1 MGLTFCYTM
10 SIMKNYGENVN
21 NINYLSE
28 YDSVKYE
35 QSGKTYEGV
44 ITKVVNN
51 DFPFIEGKFYEID
64 NIGQRV
70 DDLRFNAI
78 IYAQSF
84 KGLNMEWWF
93 EGQGCDNSA
102 IGVSGAWEKLV
113 A

>member
-1 MGLTFCYTM
+1 M
-10 SIMKNYGENVN
+10 N
-21 NINYLSE
+21 NINYLTE
-28 YDSVKYE
+28 YDSIRYK
-35 QSGKTYEGV
+35 QSGKFYEGV

-64 NIGQRV
+64 SIGQRV
-70 DDLRFNAI
+70 DDMRFNAI

-93 EGQGCDNSA
+93 YGQGCDNSA
-102 IGVSGAWEKLV
+102 IGCSGSWETLV

>member
-1 MGLTFCYTM
+1 MGVTFCYTM
-10 SIMKNYGENVN
+10 YIMKNHGENVN
-21 NINYLSE
+21 NINYLTE

-70 DDLRFNAI
+70 DNIRFNAI

-102 IGVSGAWEKLV
+102 IGCSGSWELLV